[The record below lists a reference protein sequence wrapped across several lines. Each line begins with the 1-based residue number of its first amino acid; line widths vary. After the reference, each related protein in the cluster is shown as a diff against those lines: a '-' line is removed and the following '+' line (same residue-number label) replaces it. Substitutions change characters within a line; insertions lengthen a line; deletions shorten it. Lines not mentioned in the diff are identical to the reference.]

1 MIVVKLGG
9 SVAEG
14 NDLSKWLA
22 VLAQGVG
29 RAVIVPGGGPF
40 AETVRLEQR
49 RIGFSDAAAHR
60 MALLSMEQM
69 ALLIADRLPPAR
81 LCRGVAE
88 MQDAL
93 ASAKLPVWM
102 VSTMALA
109 ERGMPESWD
118 VTSDSLAAWLAR
130 RLGAG
135 KLVLVKSVA
144 APRALDPGRL
154 AAEGKVDAAFPRF
167 FADAGCR
174 LDWIGPDDEG
184 RLGRLLAG

>member
-14 NDLSKWLA
+14 SDLSKWLA
-22 VLAQGVG
+22 MLARGVG
-29 RAVIVPGGGPF
+29 RAVVVPGGGPF
-40 AETVRLEQR
+40 AETVRREQR
-49 RIGFSDAAAHR
+49 RIGFSDSAAHR
-60 MALLSMEQM
+60 MALLAMEQM
-69 ALLIADRLPPAR
+69 ALLISDGLPAAR
-81 LCRGVAE
+81 LCRDVAE

-109 ERGMPESWD
+109 ERGVPESWD

-130 RLGAG
+130 RLGADR
-135 KLVLVKSVA
+135 LVLVKSVA
-144 APRALDPGRL
+144 VPLALDPERL

-167 FADAGCR
+167 FAGAGCT
-174 LDWIGPDDEG
+174 LEWMGPADEG